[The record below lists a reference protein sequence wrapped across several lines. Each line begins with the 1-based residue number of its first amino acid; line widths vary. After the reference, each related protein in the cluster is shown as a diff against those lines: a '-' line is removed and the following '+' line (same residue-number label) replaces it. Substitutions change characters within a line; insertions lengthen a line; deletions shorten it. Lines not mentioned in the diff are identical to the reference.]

1 MDYIK
6 QYKLLYKIKKNYGKT
21 SIKLYDMLEKIINDL
36 NISSILDYGCGKSK
50 LLDLIK
56 KNKKIKV
63 YKYDPAIKKYSKLTK
78 NKVNL
83 VICTDVLQHVPLYDL
98 DRVLKEIKSKGVYV
112 LFYIKCTNHKTKLP
126 NKTYANCTVYDKK
139 WWLEKLSNYYDDIK
153 EIKIKDLTSV
163 CFIMKGEN
171 TMNYDVNIR
180 EETFGGTLM
189 DVKTGKR
196 VYITKKELKNI
207 LNNNI
212 FPKDLEYLSK
222 DNLNIKF
229 TKLTKKV
236 ENMFSFFDIVYLELT
251 RACNLKCI
259 HCLNNSGIKQKDE
272 LTKEDLL
279 NLIKKFSSLGVQ
291 EIRFT
296 GGEPL
301 LFNGIYDL
309 IKFATEEGICTSLGT
324 NGTLITK
331 DVAKKLKESGL
342 KKVVVSI
349 DGNKKTHDKIRG
361 KKNYQKAMNG
371 LKYLQKNGIN
381 VRVNSVIMKSNM
393 EDVIKLAKKMSRKK
407 ITIFI
412 RRFISSGRGKEL
424 ENNMLNKNDYDHVRN
439 KLQKELTKKTYV
451 NGHYLRNDEGVNSR
465 IKLPFVIKGCKAGQR
480 AITVLPNGDVNL
492 CGFLA
497 AQDFPKVGNI
507 KEIDDFLNFWIT
519 INKNDCLLNLRNNL
533 DKYNKLLNVQET
545 YCLAYIANYLKDNKL

>member
-6 QYKLLYKIKKNYGKT
+6 QYELLYKIKKNYGKT

-36 NISSILDYGCGKSK
+36 NILSVLDYGCGKSK

-56 KNKKIKV
+56 KNKKIKI
-63 YKYDPAIKKYSKLTK
+63 YRYDPAIKKYSKLTK
-78 NKVNL
+78 NKTDL

-98 DRVLKEIKSKGVYV
+98 DRVLKEIKSKGIYI

-153 EIKIKDLTSV
+153 EIKISDLTSV

-171 TMNYDVNIR
+171 IMNYDINIR
-180 EETFGGTLM
+180 EEVFGGTLM

-212 FPKDLEYLSK
+212 FPKDLEYLKK

-229 TKLTKKV
+229 TRLTKKV

-279 NLIKKFSSLGVQ
+279 KLIKNFSSHGVQ

-309 IKFATEEGICTSLGT
+309 IRFATEEGICTSLGT
-324 NGTLITK
+324 NGTLVTK
-331 DVAKKLKESGL
+331 EVAKKLKESGL

-361 KKNYQKAMNG
+361 RKNYQKAMHG

-393 EDVIKLAKKMSRKK
+393 DDVIKLAKKMSRKK

-424 ENNMLNKNDYDHVRN
+424 ENNMLNKKDYDYVRN

-465 IKLPFVIKGCKAGQR
+465 IKLPFEIRGCKAGQR
-480 AITVLPNGDVNL
+480 AITILPNGDINL

-519 INKNDCLLNLRNNL
+519 INKKDYLLNLRNNL

>member
-6 QYKLLYKIKKNYGKT
+6 QYKLLYKRKKNYGKT
-21 SIKLYDMLEKIINDL
+21 SIKLYDMLKKIINDL
-36 NISSILDYGCGKSK
+36 NISSVLDYGCGKSK

-56 KNKKIKV
+56 KNSEIKIF
-63 YKYDPAIKKYSKLTK
+63 KYDPAIKKYSKLTK
-78 NKVNL
+78 NKTDL

-98 DRVLKEIKSKGVYV
+98 DRVLKEIKSKGIYI

-126 NKTYANCTVYDKK
+126 NGTYANCTVYDKK

-153 EIKIKDLTSV
+153 EIKISDLTSV

-171 TMNYDVNIR
+171 IMNYDINIR
-180 EETFGGTLM
+180 EEVFGGTLM

-207 LNNNI
+207 LNKNI
-212 FPKDLEYLSK
+212 FPKDLEYLKK

-229 TKLTKKV
+229 TRLTKKIG
-236 ENMFSFFDIVYLELT
+236 NMFSFFDIVYLELT

-279 NLIKKFSSLGVQ
+279 KLIKNFSSHGVQ

-309 IKFATEEGICTSLGT
+309 IRFATEEGICTSLGT
-324 NGTLITK
+324 NGTLVTK
-331 DVAKKLKESGL
+331 EVAKKLKESGL

-371 LKYLQKNGIN
+371 LKYLKQNDIN

-393 EDVIKLAKKMSRKK
+393 DDVIKLAKKMSRKK

-424 ENNMLNKNDYDHVRN
+424 ENNMLNKKDYDYVRN

-465 IKLPFVIKGCKAGQR
+465 IKLPFEIRGCKAGQR
-480 AITVLPNGDVNL
+480 AITILPNGDVNL

-519 INKNDCLLNLRNNL
+519 INKNDYLLNLRNNL

>member
-6 QYKLLYKIKKNYGKT
+6 QYELLYKIKKNYGKT

-36 NISSILDYGCGKSK
+36 NILSVLDYGCGKSK

-56 KNKKIKV
+56 KNKKIKI
-63 YKYDPAIKKYSKLTK
+63 YRYDPAIKKYSKLTK
-78 NKVNL
+78 NKTDL

-98 DRVLKEIKSKGVYV
+98 DRVLKEIKSKGIYI

-153 EIKIKDLTSV
+153 EIKISDLTSV

-171 TMNYDVNIR
+171 IMNYDINIR
-180 EETFGGTLM
+180 EEVFGGTLM

-207 LNNNI
+207 LNKNI
-212 FPKDLEYLSK
+212 FPKDLEYLKK

-229 TKLTKKV
+229 TRLTKKV

-279 NLIKKFSSLGVQ
+279 KLIKKLSSLGVQ

-301 LFNGIYDL
+301 LFNEIYDL
-309 IKFATEEGICTSLGT
+309 IRFATEEGICTSLGT
-324 NGTLITK
+324 NGTLVTK
-331 DVAKKLKESGL
+331 EVAKKLKESGL

-361 KKNYQKAMNG
+361 RKNYQKAMHG

-424 ENNMLNKNDYDHVRN
+424 ENNMLNKKDYDYVRN

-465 IKLPFVIKGCKAGQR
+465 IKLPFEIRGCKAGQR
-480 AITVLPNGDVNL
+480 AITILPNGDVNL

-507 KEIDDFLNFWIT
+507 KEIDDFLNFWIL
-519 INKNDCLLNLRNNL
+519 INKNDHLLNLRNNL

>member
-6 QYKLLYKIKKNYGKT
+6 QYELLYKIKKNYGKT

-36 NISSILDYGCGKSK
+36 NILSVLDYGCGKSK

-56 KNKKIKV
+56 KNKKIKI
-63 YKYDPAIKKYSKLTK
+63 YRYDPAIKKYSKLTK
-78 NKVNL
+78 NKTDL

-98 DRVLKEIKSKGVYV
+98 DRVLKEIKSKGIYI

-153 EIKIKDLTSV
+153 EIKISDLTSV

-171 TMNYDVNIR
+171 IMNYDINIR
-180 EETFGGTLM
+180 EEVFGGTLM

-212 FPKDLEYLSK
+212 FPKDLEYLKK

-229 TKLTKKV
+229 TRLTKKIG
-236 ENMFSFFDIVYLELT
+236 NMFSFFDIVYLELT

-279 NLIKKFSSLGVQ
+279 KLIKNFSSHGVQ

-309 IKFATEEGICTSLGT
+309 IRFATEEGICTSLGT

-331 DVAKKLKESGL
+331 EVAKKLKESGL

-361 KKNYQKAMNG
+361 RKNYQKAMNG

-393 EDVIKLAKKMSRKK
+393 DDVIKLAKKMSRKK

-424 ENNMLNKNDYDHVRN
+424 ENNMLNKKDYDYVRN

-465 IKLPFVIKGCKAGQR
+465 IKLPFVIRGCKAGQR
-480 AITVLPNGDVNL
+480 AITILPNGDINL

-507 KEIDDFLNFWIT
+507 KELDDFLDFWIL
-519 INKNDCLLNLRNNL
+519 INKNDHLLNLRNNL

-545 YCLAYIANYLKDNKL
+545 YCLAYISNYLKDNKL

>member
-6 QYKLLYKIKKNYGKT
+6 QYELLYKIKKNYGKT

-36 NISSILDYGCGKSK
+36 NILSVLDYGCGKSK

-56 KNKKIKV
+56 KNKKIKI
-63 YKYDPAIKKYSKLTK
+63 YRYDPAIKKYSKLTK
-78 NKVNL
+78 NKTDL

-98 DRVLKEIKSKGVYV
+98 DRVLKEIKSKGIYI

-139 WWLEKLSNYYDDIK
+139 WWLEKLGNYYDDIK
-153 EIKIKDLTSV
+153 EIKISDLTSV

-171 TMNYDVNIR
+171 IMNYDINIR
-180 EETFGGTLM
+180 EEVFGGTLM

-212 FPKDLEYLSK
+212 FPKDLQYLNK

-229 TKLTKKV
+229 TKLTKKIG
-236 ENMFSFFDIVYLELT
+236 NMFSFFDIVYLELT

-279 NLIKKFSSLGVQ
+279 KLIKNFSSHGVQ

-309 IKFATEEGICTSLGT
+309 IRFATEEGICTSLGT
-324 NGTLITK
+324 NGTLVTK
-331 DVAKKLKESGL
+331 EVAKKLKESGL

-361 KKNYQKAMNG
+361 RKNYQKAMHG

-412 RRFISSGRGKEL
+412 RRFISSGRGKHL
-424 ENNMLNKNDYDHVRN
+424 ENNMLNKKDYDYVRN
-439 KLQKELTKKTYV
+439 KLQKELAKKTYV
-451 NGHYLRNDEGVNSR
+451 NGHYLRNDEGVNPR
-465 IKLPFVIKGCKAGQR
+465 IKLPFVIRGCKAGQR
-480 AITVLPNGDVNL
+480 AITILPNGDINL

-507 KEIDDFLNFWIT
+507 KELDDFLDFWIL
-519 INKNDCLLNLRNNL
+519 INKNDHLLNLRNNL

>member
-6 QYKLLYKIKKNYGKT
+6 QYKLLYKRKKNYGKT
-21 SIKLYDMLEKIINDL
+21 SIKLYDMLKKIINDL
-36 NISSILDYGCGKSK
+36 NISSVLDYGCGKSK

-56 KNKKIKV
+56 KNSKIKIF
-63 YKYDPAIKKYSKLTK
+63 KYDPAIKKYSKLTK
-78 NKVNL
+78 NKTDL

-98 DRVLKEIKSKGVYV
+98 DRVLKEIKSKGIYI

-153 EIKIKDLTSV
+153 EIKISDLTSV

-171 TMNYDVNIR
+171 IMNYDINIR
-180 EETFGGTLM
+180 EEVFGGTLM

-212 FPKDLEYLSK
+212 FPKDLQYLNK

-279 NLIKKFSSLGVQ
+279 KLIKNFSSHGVQ

-324 NGTLITK
+324 NGTLVTK
-331 DVAKKLKESGL
+331 EVAKKLKESGL

-349 DGNKKTHDKIRG
+349 DGNKKIHDKIRG
-361 KKNYQKAMNG
+361 RKNYQKAMHG

-424 ENNMLNKNDYDHVRN
+424 ENNMLNKKDYDYVRN

-465 IKLPFVIKGCKAGQR
+465 IKLPFEIRGCKAGQR
-480 AITVLPNGDVNL
+480 AITILPNGDVNL

-497 AQDFPKVGNI
+497 TQDFPKVGNI

-519 INKNDCLLNLRNNL
+519 INKNDYLLNLRNNL

>member
-6 QYKLLYKIKKNYGKT
+6 QYELLYKIKKNYGKT
-21 SIKLYDMLEKIINDL
+21 SIKLYDMLKKIINDL
-36 NISSILDYGCGKSK
+36 NISSVLDYGCGKSK

-56 KNKKIKV
+56 KNSKIKIF
-63 YKYDPAIKKYSKLTK
+63 KYDPAIKKYSTLTK
-78 NKVNL
+78 NKTDL

-98 DRVLKEIKSKGVYV
+98 DRVLKEIKSKGIYI

-126 NKTYANCTVYDKK
+126 NGTYANCTVYDKK
-139 WWLEKLSNYYDDIK
+139 WWLEKLSTYFYNIK
-153 EIKIKDLTSV
+153 EIKISDLTSV

-171 TMNYDVNIR
+171 IMNYDVNIR
-180 EETFGGTLM
+180 EEVFGGTLM
-189 DVKTGKR
+189 DVKTGER

-207 LNNNI
+207 LNKNI
-212 FPKDLEYLSK
+212 FPKDLQYLKK

-229 TKLTKKV
+229 TRLTKKV

-272 LTKEDLL
+272 LTKDELL
-279 NLIKKFSSLGVQ
+279 KLIKKLSSLGVQ

-331 DVAKKLKESGL
+331 EVAKKLKESGL

-361 KKNYQKAMNG
+361 KKNYQKAMHG

-393 EDVIKLAKKMSRKK
+393 DDVIKLAKKMSRKK

-424 ENNMLNKNDYDHVRN
+424 ENNMLNKKDYNYVRN

-465 IKLPFVIKGCKAGQR
+465 IKLPFEIRGCKAGQR
-480 AITVLPNGDVNL
+480 AITILPNGDINL

-507 KEIDDFLNFWIT
+507 KELDDFLDFWIL
-519 INKNDCLLNLRNNL
+519 INKNDHLLNLRNNL

>member
-6 QYKLLYKIKKNYGKT
+6 QYELLYKIKKNYGKT

-36 NISSILDYGCGKSK
+36 NILSVLDYGCGKSK

-56 KNKKIKV
+56 KNKKIKI
-63 YKYDPAIKKYSKLTK
+63 YRYDPAIKKYSTLTK
-78 NKVNL
+78 NKTDL

-98 DRVLKEIKSKGVYV
+98 DRVLKEIKSKGIYI

-153 EIKIKDLTSV
+153 EIKISDLTSV

-171 TMNYDVNIR
+171 IMNYDINIR
-180 EETFGGTLM
+180 EEVFGGTLM

-212 FPKDLEYLSK
+212 FPKDLQYLNK

-229 TKLTKKV
+229 TKLTKKIG
-236 ENMFSFFDIVYLELT
+236 NMFSFFDIVYLELT

-279 NLIKKFSSLGVQ
+279 KLIKNFSSHGVQ

-309 IKFATEEGICTSLGT
+309 IRFATEEGICTSLGT
-324 NGTLITK
+324 NGTLVTK
-331 DVAKKLKESGL
+331 EVAKKLKESGL

-349 DGNKKTHDKIRG
+349 DGNKKIHDKIRG
-361 KKNYQKAMNG
+361 RKNYQKAMHG

-412 RRFISSGRGKEL
+412 RRFISSGRGKHL
-424 ENNMLNKNDYDHVRN
+424 ENNMLNKKDYDYVRN

-465 IKLPFVIKGCKAGQR
+465 IKLPFEIRGCKAGQR
-480 AITVLPNGDVNL
+480 AITILPNGDINL

-507 KEIDDFLNFWIT
+507 KEIDDFLNFWIL
-519 INKNDCLLNLRNNL
+519 INKNDHLLNLRNNL

>member
-6 QYKLLYKIKKNYGKT
+6 QYELLYKIKKNYGKT

-36 NISSILDYGCGKSK
+36 NILSVLDYGCGKSK

-56 KNKKIKV
+56 KNKKIKI
-63 YKYDPAIKKYSKLTK
+63 YRYDPAIKKYSKLTK
-78 NKVNL
+78 NKTDL

-98 DRVLKEIKSKGVYV
+98 DRVLKEIKSKGIYI

-153 EIKIKDLTSV
+153 EIKISDLTSV

-171 TMNYDVNIR
+171 IMNYDINIR
-180 EETFGGTLM
+180 EEVFGGTLM

-212 FPKDLEYLSK
+212 FPKDLQYLNK

-229 TKLTKKV
+229 TKLTKKIG
-236 ENMFSFFDIVYLELT
+236 NMFSFFDVVYLELT

-279 NLIKKFSSLGVQ
+279 KLIKNFSSLGVQ

-309 IKFATEEGICTSLGT
+309 IRFATEEGICTSLGT
-324 NGTLITK
+324 NGTLVTK
-331 DVAKKLKESGL
+331 EVAKKLKESGL

-361 KKNYQKAMNG
+361 KKNYQKAMKG

-424 ENNMLNKNDYDHVRN
+424 EDNMLNKNDYDYVRN

-465 IKLPFVIKGCKAGQR
+465 IKLPFEIRGCKAGQR
-480 AITVLPNGDVNL
+480 AITILPNGDINL

-497 AQDFPKVGNI
+497 AQNFPKVGNI
-507 KEIDDFLNFWIT
+507 KEIDDFLNFWIL
-519 INKNDCLLNLRNNL
+519 INKNDHLLNLRNNL

>member
-6 QYKLLYKIKKNYGKT
+6 QYELLYKIKKNYGKT
-21 SIKLYDMLEKIINDL
+21 SIKLYDMLKKIINDL
-36 NISSILDYGCGKSK
+36 NISSVLDYGCGKSK

-56 KNKKIKV
+56 KNSKIKIF
-63 YKYDPAIKKYSKLTK
+63 KYDPAIKKYSTLTK
-78 NKVNL
+78 NKTDL

-98 DRVLKEIKSKGVYV
+98 DRVLKEIKSKGIYI

-126 NKTYANCTVYDKK
+126 NGTYANCTVYDKK
-139 WWLEKLSNYYDDIK
+139 WWLEKLSTYFYNIK
-153 EIKIKDLTSV
+153 EIKISDLTSV

-171 TMNYDVNIR
+171 IMNYDVNIR
-180 EETFGGTLM
+180 EEVFGGTLM

-207 LNNNI
+207 LNKNI
-212 FPKDLEYLSK
+212 FPKDLQYLKK

-229 TKLTKKV
+229 TRLTKKV

-272 LTKEDLL
+272 LTKDELL
-279 NLIKKFSSLGVQ
+279 KLIKKLSSLGVQ

-331 DVAKKLKESGL
+331 EVAKKLKESGL

-361 KKNYQKAMNG
+361 KKNYQKAMHG

-393 EDVIKLAKKMSRKK
+393 DDVIKLAKKMSRKK

-424 ENNMLNKNDYDHVRN
+424 ENNMLNKKDYDYVRN

-465 IKLPFVIKGCKAGQR
+465 IKLPFEIRGCKAGQR
-480 AITVLPNGDVNL
+480 AITILLNGDINL

-507 KEIDDFLNFWIT
+507 KELDDFLDFWIL
-519 INKNDCLLNLRNNL
+519 INKNDHLLNLRNNL

>member
-6 QYKLLYKIKKNYGKT
+6 QYELLYKIKKNYGKT

-36 NISSILDYGCGKSK
+36 NILSVLDYGCGKSK

-56 KNKKIKV
+56 KNKKIKI
-63 YKYDPAIKKYSKLTK
+63 YRYDPAIKKYSTLTK
-78 NKVNL
+78 NKTDL

-98 DRVLKEIKSKGVYV
+98 DRVLKEIKSKGIYI

-153 EIKIKDLTSV
+153 EIKISDLTSV

-171 TMNYDVNIR
+171 IMNYDINIR
-180 EETFGGTLM
+180 EEVFGGTLM

-212 FPKDLEYLSK
+212 FPKDLEYLKK

-229 TKLTKKV
+229 TRLTKKV

-279 NLIKKFSSLGVQ
+279 KLIKNFSSHGVQ

-309 IKFATEEGICTSLGT
+309 IRFATEEGICTSLGT
-324 NGTLITK
+324 NGTLVTK
-331 DVAKKLKESGL
+331 EVAKKLKESGL

-361 KKNYQKAMNG
+361 RKNYQKAMKG

-424 ENNMLNKNDYDHVRN
+424 EDNMLNKNDYDYVRN

-465 IKLPFVIKGCKAGQR
+465 IKLPFEIRGCKAGQR
-480 AITVLPNGDVNL
+480 AITILPNGDVNL

-497 AQDFPKVGNI
+497 TQDFPKVGNI

-519 INKNDCLLNLRNNL
+519 INKNDYLLNLRNNL

>member
-6 QYKLLYKIKKNYGKT
+6 QYELLYKIKKNYGKT
-21 SIKLYDMLEKIINDL
+21 SIKLYDMLKKIINDL
-36 NISSILDYGCGKSK
+36 NISSVLDYGCGKSK

-56 KNKKIKV
+56 KNSKIKIF
-63 YKYDPAIKKYSKLTK
+63 KYDPAIKKYSTLTK
-78 NKVNL
+78 NKTDL

-98 DRVLKEIKSKGVYV
+98 DRVLKEIKSKGIYI

-126 NKTYANCTVYDKK
+126 NGTYANCTVYDKK
-139 WWLEKLSNYYDDIK
+139 WWLEKLSTYFYNIK
-153 EIKIKDLTSV
+153 EIKISDLTSV

-171 TMNYDVNIR
+171 IMNYDVNIR
-180 EETFGGTLM
+180 EEVFGGTLM

-196 VYITKKELKNI
+196 VYITKKEIKNI
-207 LNNNI
+207 LNKNI
-212 FPKDLEYLSK
+212 FPKDLQYLKK

-229 TKLTKKV
+229 TRLTKKV

-259 HCLNNSGIKQKDE
+259 HCLNNSGMKQKDE
-272 LTKEDLL
+272 LTKDELL
-279 NLIKKFSSLGVQ
+279 KLIKKLSSLGVQ

-331 DVAKKLKESGL
+331 EVAKKLKESGL

-361 KKNYQKAMNG
+361 KKNYQKAMHG

-393 EDVIKLAKKMSRKK
+393 DDVIKLAKKMSRKK

-424 ENNMLNKNDYDHVRN
+424 ENNMLNKKDYDYVRN

-465 IKLPFVIKGCKAGQR
+465 IKLPFEIRGCKAGQR
-480 AITVLPNGDVNL
+480 AITILPNGDINL

-507 KEIDDFLNFWIT
+507 KELDDFLDFWIL
-519 INKNDCLLNLRNNL
+519 INKNDHLLNLRNNL

>member
-6 QYKLLYKIKKNYGKT
+6 QYELLYKRKKNYGKT
-21 SIKLYDMLEKIINDL
+21 SIKLYDMLKKIINDL
-36 NISSILDYGCGKSK
+36 NISSVLDYGCGKSK

-56 KNKKIKV
+56 KNKKIKI
-63 YKYDPAIKKYSKLTK
+63 YRYDPAIKKYSKLTK
-78 NKVNL
+78 NKTDL

-98 DRVLKEIKSKGVYV
+98 DRVLKEIKSKGIYI

-126 NKTYANCTVYDKK
+126 NGTYANCTVYDKK
-139 WWLEKLSNYYDDIK
+139 WWLEKLSNYFYDIK
-153 EIKIKDLTSV
+153 EIKISDLTSV

-171 TMNYDVNIR
+171 IMNYDINIR

-207 LNNNI
+207 LNKNI
-212 FPKDLEYLSK
+212 FPKDLEYLKK

-229 TKLTKKV
+229 TKLTKKIG
-236 ENMFSFFDIVYLELT
+236 NMFSFFDIVYLELT

-272 LTKEDLL
+272 LTKDELL
-279 NLIKKFSSLGVQ
+279 KLIKKLSSLGVQ

-309 IKFATEEGICTSLGT
+309 IRFATEEGICTSLGT
-324 NGTLITK
+324 NGTLVTK
-331 DVAKKLKESGL
+331 EVAKKLKESGL

-371 LKYLQKNGIN
+371 LKYLKQNDIN
-381 VRVNSVIMKSNM
+381 VRVNSVIMESNM
-393 EDVIKLAKKMSRKK
+393 DDVIKLAKKMSRKK

-424 ENNMLNKNDYDHVRN
+424 ENNMLNKKDYDYVRN

-451 NGHYLRNDEGVNSR
+451 NGHYLRNDEGVNPR
-465 IKLPFVIKGCKAGQR
+465 IKLPFVIRGCKAGQR
-480 AITVLPNGDVNL
+480 AITILPNGDINL

-507 KEIDDFLNFWIT
+507 KEIDDFLNFWIL
-519 INKNDCLLNLRNNL
+519 INKNDHLLNLRNNL

>member
-6 QYKLLYKIKKNYGKT
+6 QYELLYKIKKNYGKT

-36 NISSILDYGCGKSK
+36 NILSVLDYGCGKSK

-56 KNKKIKV
+56 KNKKIKI
-63 YKYDPAIKKYSKLTK
+63 YRYDPAIKKYSKLTK
-78 NKVNL
+78 NKTDL

-98 DRVLKEIKSKGVYV
+98 DRVLKEIKSKGIYI

-153 EIKIKDLTSV
+153 EIKISDLTSV

-171 TMNYDVNIR
+171 IMNYDINIR
-180 EETFGGTLM
+180 EEVFGGTLM

-212 FPKDLEYLSK
+212 FPKDLEYLKK

-229 TKLTKKV
+229 TRLTKKV

-279 NLIKKFSSLGVQ
+279 KLIKNFSSHGVQ

-309 IKFATEEGICTSLGT
+309 IRFATEEGICTSLGT
-324 NGTLITK
+324 NGTLVTK
-331 DVAKKLKESGL
+331 EVAKKLKESGL

-361 KKNYQKAMNG
+361 KKNYQKAMKG

-424 ENNMLNKNDYDHVRN
+424 EDNMLNKNDYDYVRN

-465 IKLPFVIKGCKAGQR
+465 IKLPFEIRGCKAGQR
-480 AITVLPNGDVNL
+480 AITILPNGDVNL

-497 AQDFPKVGNI
+497 TQDFPKVGNI

-519 INKNDCLLNLRNNL
+519 INKNDYLLNLRNNL

>member
-6 QYKLLYKIKKNYGKT
+6 QYELLYKIKKNYGKT

-36 NISSILDYGCGKSK
+36 NILSVLDYGCGKSK

-56 KNKKIKV
+56 KNKKIKI
-63 YKYDPAIKKYSKLTK
+63 YRYDPAIKKYSKLTK
-78 NKVNL
+78 NKTDL

-98 DRVLKEIKSKGVYV
+98 DRVLKEIKSKGIYI

-153 EIKIKDLTSV
+153 EIKISDLTSV

-171 TMNYDVNIR
+171 IMNYDINIR
-180 EETFGGTLM
+180 EEVFGGTLM

-212 FPKDLEYLSK
+212 FPKDLEYLNK

-229 TKLTKKV
+229 TKLTKKIG
-236 ENMFSFFDIVYLELT
+236 NMFSFFDIVYLELT

-279 NLIKKFSSLGVQ
+279 KLIKNFSSHGVQ

-309 IKFATEEGICTSLGT
+309 IRFATEEGICTSLGT
-324 NGTLITK
+324 NGTLVTK
-331 DVAKKLKESGL
+331 EVAKKLKESGL

-361 KKNYQKAMNG
+361 RKNYQKAMHG

-381 VRVNSVIMKSNM
+381 VRINSVIMKSNM

-412 RRFISSGRGKEL
+412 RRFISSGRGKHL
-424 ENNMLNKNDYDHVRN
+424 ENNMLNKKDYDYVRN

-465 IKLPFVIKGCKAGQR
+465 IKLPFEIRGCKAGQR
-480 AITVLPNGDVNL
+480 AITILPNGDVNL

-497 AQDFPKVGNI
+497 AQDFPKMGNI

-519 INKNDCLLNLRNNL
+519 INKNDYLLNLRNNL

>member
-6 QYKLLYKIKKNYGKT
+6 QYELLYKRKKNYGKT
-21 SIKLYDMLEKIINDL
+21 SIKLYDMLKKIINDL
-36 NISSILDYGCGKSK
+36 NISSVLDYGCGKSK

-56 KNKKIKV
+56 KNSKIKIF
-63 YKYDPAIKKYSKLTK
+63 KYDPAIKKYSKLTK
-78 NKVNL
+78 NKTDL

-98 DRVLKEIKSKGVYV
+98 DRVLKEIKSKGIYI

-153 EIKIKDLTSV
+153 EIKISDLTSV

-171 TMNYDVNIR
+171 IMNYDINIR
-180 EETFGGTLM
+180 EEVFGGTLM

-212 FPKDLEYLSK
+212 FPKDLEYLKK

-229 TKLTKKV
+229 TRLTKKV

-279 NLIKKFSSLGVQ
+279 KLIKNFSSHGVQ

-309 IKFATEEGICTSLGT
+309 IRFATEEGICTSLGT
-324 NGTLITK
+324 NGTLVTK
-331 DVAKKLKESGL
+331 EVAKKLKESGL

-371 LKYLQKNGIN
+371 LKYLKQNDIN

-393 EDVIKLAKKMSRKK
+393 DDVIKLAKKMSRKK

-412 RRFISSGRGKEL
+412 RRFILSGRGKHL
-424 ENNMLNKNDYDHVRN
+424 ENNMLNKKDYDYVRN

-465 IKLPFVIKGCKAGQR
+465 IKLPFEIRGCKAGQR
-480 AITVLPNGDVNL
+480 AITILPNGDVNL

-497 AQDFPKVGNI
+497 TQDFPKVGNI

-519 INKNDCLLNLRNNL
+519 INKNDYLLNLRNNL

>member
-6 QYKLLYKIKKNYGKT
+6 QYELLYKIKKNYGKT
-21 SIKLYDMLEKIINDL
+21 SIKLYDMLKKIINDL
-36 NISSILDYGCGKSK
+36 NISSVLDYGCGKSK

-56 KNKKIKV
+56 KNSKIKIF
-63 YKYDPAIKKYSKLTK
+63 KYDPAIKKYSTLTK
-78 NKVNL
+78 NKTDL

-98 DRVLKEIKSKGVYV
+98 DRVLKEIKSKGIYI

-126 NKTYANCTVYDKK
+126 NGTYANCTVYDKK
-139 WWLEKLSNYYDDIK
+139 WWLEKLSTYFYNIK
-153 EIKIKDLTSV
+153 EIKISDLTSV

-171 TMNYDVNIR
+171 IMNYDVNIR
-180 EETFGGTLM
+180 EEVFGGTLM

-207 LNNNI
+207 LNKNI
-212 FPKDLEYLSK
+212 FPKDLQYLKK

-229 TKLTKKV
+229 TRLTKKV

-272 LTKEDLL
+272 LTKDELL
-279 NLIKKFSSLGVQ
+279 KLIKKLSSLGVQ

-331 DVAKKLKESGL
+331 EVAKKLKESGL

-361 KKNYQKAMNG
+361 KKNYQKAMHG

-393 EDVIKLAKKMSRKK
+393 DDVIKFAKKMSRKK

-424 ENNMLNKNDYDHVRN
+424 ENNMLNKKDYDYVRN

-465 IKLPFVIKGCKAGQR
+465 IKLPFEIRGCKAGQR
-480 AITVLPNGDVNL
+480 AITILPNGDINL

-507 KEIDDFLNFWIT
+507 KELDDFLDFWIL
-519 INKNDCLLNLRNNL
+519 INKNDHLLNLRNNL

>member
-6 QYKLLYKIKKNYGKT
+6 QYELLYKIKKNYGKT
-21 SIKLYDMLEKIINDL
+21 SIKLYDMLKKIINDL

-56 KNKKIKV
+56 KNSKIKIF
-63 YKYDPAIKKYSKLTK
+63 KYDPAIKKYSTLTK
-78 NKVNL
+78 NKTDL

-98 DRVLKEIKSKGVYV
+98 DRVLKEIKSKGIYI

-126 NKTYANCTVYDKK
+126 NGTYANCTVYDKK
-139 WWLEKLSNYYDDIK
+139 WWLEKLSTYFYNIK
-153 EIKIKDLTSV
+153 EIKISDLTSV

-171 TMNYDVNIR
+171 IMNYDVNIR
-180 EETFGGTLM
+180 EEVFGGTLM

-207 LNNNI
+207 LNKNI
-212 FPKDLEYLSK
+212 FPKDLQYLKK

-229 TKLTKKV
+229 TRLTKKV

-272 LTKEDLL
+272 LTKDELL
-279 NLIKKFSSLGVQ
+279 KLIKKLSSLGVQ

-331 DVAKKLKESGL
+331 EVAKKLKESGL

-361 KKNYQKAMNG
+361 KKNYQKAMHG

-393 EDVIKLAKKMSRKK
+393 DDVIKLAKKMSRKK

-424 ENNMLNKNDYDHVRN
+424 ENNMLNKKDYNYVRN

-465 IKLPFVIKGCKAGQR
+465 IKLPFEIRGCKAGQR
-480 AITVLPNGDVNL
+480 AITILPNGDINL

-507 KEIDDFLNFWIT
+507 KELDDFLDFWIL
-519 INKNDCLLNLRNNL
+519 INKNDHLLNLRNNL

>member
-6 QYKLLYKIKKNYGKT
+6 QYELLYKIKKNYGKT

-36 NISSILDYGCGKSK
+36 NILSVLDYGCGKSK

-56 KNKKIKV
+56 KNKKIKI
-63 YKYDPAIKKYSKLTK
+63 YRYDPAIKKYSKLTK
-78 NKVNL
+78 NKTDL

-98 DRVLKEIKSKGVYV
+98 DRVLKEIKSKGVYI

-153 EIKIKDLTSV
+153 EIKISDLTSV

-171 TMNYDVNIR
+171 IMNYDINIR
-180 EETFGGTLM
+180 EEVFGGTLM

-212 FPKDLEYLSK
+212 FPKDLQYLNK

-229 TKLTKKV
+229 TKLTKKIG
-236 ENMFSFFDIVYLELT
+236 NMFSFFDIVYLELT

-279 NLIKKFSSLGVQ
+279 KLIKNFSSHGVQ

-309 IKFATEEGICTSLGT
+309 IRFATEEGICTSLGT
-324 NGTLITK
+324 NGTLVTK
-331 DVAKKLKESGL
+331 EVAKKLKESGL

-412 RRFISSGRGKEL
+412 RRFISSGRGKHL
-424 ENNMLNKNDYDHVRN
+424 ENNMLNKKDYDYVRN

-465 IKLPFVIKGCKAGQR
+465 IKLPFEIRGCKAGQR
-480 AITVLPNGDVNL
+480 AITILPNGDVNL

-507 KEIDDFLNFWIT
+507 KEIDDFLNFWIL
-519 INKNDCLLNLRNNL
+519 INKNDYLLNLRNNL

>member
-6 QYKLLYKIKKNYGKT
+6 QYELLYKIKKNYGKT

-36 NISSILDYGCGKSK
+36 NILSVLDYGCGKSK

-56 KNKKIKV
+56 KNKKIKI
-63 YKYDPAIKKYSKLTK
+63 YRYDPAIKKYSKLTK
-78 NKVNL
+78 NKTDL

-98 DRVLKEIKSKGVYV
+98 DRVLKEIKSKGIYI

-153 EIKIKDLTSV
+153 EIKISDLTSV

-171 TMNYDVNIR
+171 IMNYDINIR
-180 EETFGGTLM
+180 EEVFGGTLM

-212 FPKDLEYLSK
+212 FPKDLQYLNK

-229 TKLTKKV
+229 TKLTKKIG
-236 ENMFSFFDIVYLELT
+236 NMFSFFDIVYLELT

-279 NLIKKFSSLGVQ
+279 KLIKNFSSHGVQ

-309 IKFATEEGICTSLGT
+309 IRFATEEGICTSLGT
-324 NGTLITK
+324 NGTLVTK
-331 DVAKKLKESGL
+331 EVAKKLKESGL

-361 KKNYQKAMNG
+361 RKNYQKAMHG

-393 EDVIKLAKKMSRKK
+393 DDVIKLAKKMSRKK

-424 ENNMLNKNDYDHVRN
+424 ENNMLNKKDYDYVRN

-465 IKLPFVIKGCKAGQR
+465 IKLPFVIRGCKAGQR
-480 AITVLPNGDVNL
+480 AITILPNGDVNL

-507 KEIDDFLNFWIT
+507 KEIDDFLNFWIL
-519 INKNDCLLNLRNNL
+519 INKNDHLLNLRNNL

>member
-6 QYKLLYKIKKNYGKT
+6 QYELLYKIKKNYGKT
-21 SIKLYDMLEKIINDL
+21 SIKLYDMLKKIINDL
-36 NISSILDYGCGKSK
+36 NILSVLDYGCGKSK

-56 KNKKIKV
+56 KDKKIKI
-63 YKYDPAIKKYSKLTK
+63 YRYDPAIKKYSKLTK
-78 NKVNL
+78 NKTDL

-98 DRVLKEIKSKGVYV
+98 DRVLKEIKSKGIYI

-126 NKTYANCTVYDKK
+126 NGTYANCTVCDKK
-139 WWLEKLSNYYDDIK
+139 WWLEKLSNYFYDIK
-153 EIKIKDLTSV
+153 EIKISDLTSV

-171 TMNYDVNIR
+171 IMNYDINIR
-180 EETFGGTLM
+180 EEVFGGTLM

-207 LNNNI
+207 LNKNI
-212 FPKDLEYLSK
+212 FPKDLQYLNK

-279 NLIKKFSSLGVQ
+279 KLIKNFSSHGVQ

-309 IKFATEEGICTSLGT
+309 IRFATEEGICTSLGT

-331 DVAKKLKESGL
+331 EVAKKLKESGL

-412 RRFISSGRGKEL
+412 RRFISSGRGKHL
-424 ENNMLNKNDYDHVRN
+424 ENNMLNKKDYDYVRN

-465 IKLPFVIKGCKAGQR
+465 IKLPFEIRGCKAGQR
-480 AITVLPNGDVNL
+480 AITILPNGDINL

-507 KEIDDFLNFWIT
+507 KELDDFLDFWIL
-519 INKNDCLLNLRNNL
+519 INKNDHLLNLRNNL

>member
-6 QYKLLYKIKKNYGKT
+6 QYELLYKIKKNYGKT

-36 NISSILDYGCGKSK
+36 NISSVLDYGCGKSK

-56 KNKKIKV
+56 KNKKIKI
-63 YKYDPAIKKYSKLTK
+63 YRYDPAIKKYSKLTK
-78 NKVNL
+78 NKTDL

-98 DRVLKEIKSKGVYV
+98 DRVLKEIKSKGIYI

-126 NKTYANCTVYDKK
+126 NGTYANCTVYDKK

-153 EIKIKDLTSV
+153 EIKISDLTSV

-171 TMNYDVNIR
+171 IMNYDVNIR
-180 EETFGGTLM
+180 EEVFGGTLM

-207 LNNNI
+207 LNKNI
-212 FPKDLEYLSK
+212 FPKDLEYLKK

-229 TKLTKKV
+229 TKLTKKIG
-236 ENMFSFFDIVYLELT
+236 NMFSFFDIVYLELT

-272 LTKEDLL
+272 LTKDELL
-279 NLIKKFSSLGVQ
+279 KLIKKLSSLGVQ

-309 IKFATEEGICTSLGT
+309 IRFATEEGICTSLGT

-331 DVAKKLKESGL
+331 EVAKKLKESGL

-371 LKYLQKNGIN
+371 LKYLKQNDIN

-393 EDVIKLAKKMSRKK
+393 DDVIKLAKKMSRKK

-424 ENNMLNKNDYDHVRN
+424 ENNMLNKKDYDYVRN

-451 NGHYLRNDEGVNSR
+451 NGHYLRNDEGVNPR
-465 IKLPFVIKGCKAGQR
+465 IKLPFVIRGCKAGQR
-480 AITVLPNGDVNL
+480 AITILPNGDINL

-507 KEIDDFLNFWIT
+507 KELDDFLDFWIL
-519 INKNDCLLNLRNNL
+519 INKNDHLLNLRNNL

>member
-6 QYKLLYKIKKNYGKT
+6 QYKLLYKRKKNYGKT
-21 SIKLYDMLEKIINDL
+21 SIKLYDMLKKIINDL
-36 NISSILDYGCGKSK
+36 NISSVLDYGCGKSK

-56 KNKKIKV
+56 KNSKIKIF
-63 YKYDPAIKKYSKLTK
+63 KYDPAIKKYSKLTK
-78 NKVNL
+78 NKTDL

-98 DRVLKEIKSKGVYV
+98 DRVLKEIKSKGIYI

-126 NKTYANCTVYDKK
+126 NGTYANCTVYDKK

-153 EIKIKDLTSV
+153 EIKISDLTSV

-171 TMNYDVNIR
+171 IMNYDINIR
-180 EETFGGTLM
+180 EEVFGGTLM

-207 LNNNI
+207 LNKNI
-212 FPKDLEYLSK
+212 FPKDLEYLKK

-229 TKLTKKV
+229 TRLTKKIG
-236 ENMFSFFDIVYLELT
+236 NMFSFFDIVYLELT

-279 NLIKKFSSLGVQ
+279 KLIKNFSSHGVQ

-309 IKFATEEGICTSLGT
+309 IRFATEEGICTSLGT
-324 NGTLITK
+324 NGTLVTK
-331 DVAKKLKESGL
+331 EVAKKLKESGL

-349 DGNKKTHDKIRG
+349 DGNKKIHDKIRG
-361 KKNYQKAMNG
+361 RKNYQKAMHG

-393 EDVIKLAKKMSRKK
+393 DDVIKLAKKMSRKK

-424 ENNMLNKNDYDHVRN
+424 EDNMLNKKDYDYVRN
-439 KLQKELTKKTYV
+439 KLQKELAKKTYV
-451 NGHYLRNDEGVNSR
+451 NGHYLRNDEGVNPR
-465 IKLPFVIKGCKAGQR
+465 IKLPFVIRGCKAGQR
-480 AITVLPNGDVNL
+480 AITILPNGDINL

-507 KEIDDFLNFWIT
+507 KELDDFLDFWIL
-519 INKNDCLLNLRNNL
+519 INKNDHLLNLRNNL

>member
-6 QYKLLYKIKKNYGKT
+6 QYKLLYKRKKNYGKT
-21 SIKLYDMLEKIINDL
+21 SIKLYDMLKKIINDL
-36 NISSILDYGCGKSK
+36 NISSVLDYGCGKSK

-56 KNKKIKV
+56 KNKKIKI
-63 YKYDPAIKKYSKLTK
+63 YRYDPAIKKYSKLTK
-78 NKVNL
+78 NKTDL

-98 DRVLKEIKSKGVYV
+98 DRVLKEIKSKGIYI

-153 EIKIKDLTSV
+153 EIKISDLTSV

-171 TMNYDVNIR
+171 IMNYDINIR
-180 EETFGGTLM
+180 EEVFGGTLM

-212 FPKDLEYLSK
+212 FPKDLQYLNK

-279 NLIKKFSSLGVQ
+279 KLIKNFSSHGVQ

-324 NGTLITK
+324 NGTLVTK
-331 DVAKKLKESGL
+331 EVAKKLKESGL

-361 KKNYQKAMNG
+361 KKNYQKAMKG

-412 RRFISSGRGKEL
+412 RRFISSGRGKHL
-424 ENNMLNKNDYDHVRN
+424 EDNMLNKNDYDYVRN

-465 IKLPFVIKGCKAGQR
+465 IKLPFEIRGCKAGQR
-480 AITVLPNGDVNL
+480 AITILPNGDINL

-519 INKNDCLLNLRNNL
+519 INKNDYLLNLRNNL

>member
-6 QYKLLYKIKKNYGKT
+6 QYELLYKIKKNYGKT
-21 SIKLYDMLEKIINDL
+21 SIKLYDMLKKIINDL
-36 NISSILDYGCGKSK
+36 NISSVLDYGCGKSK

-56 KNKKIKV
+56 KNSKIKIF
-63 YKYDPAIKKYSKLTK
+63 KYDPAIKKYSTLTK
-78 NKVNL
+78 NKTDL

-98 DRVLKEIKSKGVYV
+98 DRVLKEIKSKGIYI

-126 NKTYANCTVYDKK
+126 NGTYANCTVYDKK
-139 WWLEKLSNYYDDIK
+139 WWLEKLSTYFYNIK
-153 EIKIKDLTSV
+153 EIKISDLTSV

-171 TMNYDVNIR
+171 IMNYDVNIR
-180 EETFGGTLM
+180 EEVFGGTLM

-207 LNNNI
+207 LNKNI
-212 FPKDLEYLSK
+212 FPKDLQYLKK

-229 TKLTKKV
+229 TRLTKKV

-272 LTKEDLL
+272 LTKDELL
-279 NLIKKFSSLGVQ
+279 KLIKKLSSLGVQ

-331 DVAKKLKESGL
+331 EVAKKLKESGL

-361 KKNYQKAMNG
+361 KKNYQKAMHG

-393 EDVIKLAKKMSRKK
+393 DDVIKLAKKMSRKK

-424 ENNMLNKNDYDHVRN
+424 ENNMLNKKDYDYVRN

-465 IKLPFVIKGCKAGQR
+465 IKLPFEIRGCKAGQR
-480 AITVLPNGDVNL
+480 AITILPNGDINL

-507 KEIDDFLNFWIT
+507 KELDDFLDFWIL
-519 INKNDCLLNLRNNL
+519 INKNDHLLNLRNNL

>member
-6 QYKLLYKIKKNYGKT
+6 QYELLYKIKKNYGKT

-36 NISSILDYGCGKSK
+36 NILSVLDYGCGKSK

-56 KNKKIKV
+56 KNKKIKI
-63 YKYDPAIKKYSKLTK
+63 YRYDPAIKKYSKLTK
-78 NKVNL
+78 NKTDL

-98 DRVLKEIKSKGVYV
+98 DRVLKEIKSKGIYI

-153 EIKIKDLTSV
+153 EIKISDLTSV

-171 TMNYDVNIR
+171 IMNYDINIR
-180 EETFGGTLM
+180 EEVFGGTLM

-212 FPKDLEYLSK
+212 FPKDLQYLNK

-309 IKFATEEGICTSLGT
+309 IRFATEEGICTSLGT
-324 NGTLITK
+324 NGTLVTK
-331 DVAKKLKESGL
+331 EVAKKLKESGL

-361 KKNYQKAMNG
+361 RKNYQKAMHG
-371 LKYLQKNGIN
+371 LKYLQKNDIN

-424 ENNMLNKNDYDHVRN
+424 EDNMLNKNDYDYVRN
-439 KLQKELTKKTYV
+439 KLQKELAKKTYV
-451 NGHYLRNDEGVNSR
+451 NGHYLRNDEGVNPR
-465 IKLPFVIKGCKAGQR
+465 IKLPFVIRGCKAGQR
-480 AITVLPNGDVNL
+480 AITILPNGDINL

-507 KEIDDFLNFWIT
+507 KEIDDFLDFWIL
-519 INKNDCLLNLRNNL
+519 INKNDHLLNLRNNL

>member
-6 QYKLLYKIKKNYGKT
+6 QYELLYKIKKNYGKT

-36 NISSILDYGCGKSK
+36 NILSVLDYGCGKSK

-56 KNKKIKV
+56 KNKKIKI
-63 YKYDPAIKKYSKLTK
+63 YRYDPAIKKYSKLTK
-78 NKVNL
+78 NKTDL

-98 DRVLKEIKSKGVYV
+98 DRVLKEIKSKGIYI

-153 EIKIKDLTSV
+153 EIKISDLTSV

-171 TMNYDVNIR
+171 IMNYDINIR
-180 EETFGGTLM
+180 EEVFGGTLM

-212 FPKDLEYLSK
+212 FPKDLQYLNK

-229 TKLTKKV
+229 TKLTKKIG
-236 ENMFSFFDIVYLELT
+236 NMFSFFDIVYLELT

-279 NLIKKFSSLGVQ
+279 KLIKNFSSHGVQ

-309 IKFATEEGICTSLGT
+309 IRFATEEGICTSLGT
-324 NGTLITK
+324 NGTLVTK
-331 DVAKKLKESGL
+331 EVAKKLKESGL

-371 LKYLQKNGIN
+371 LKYLKQNDIN

-393 EDVIKLAKKMSRKK
+393 DDVIKLAKKMSRKK

-424 ENNMLNKNDYDHVRN
+424 ENNMLNKKDYDYVRN

-465 IKLPFVIKGCKAGQR
+465 IKLPFEIRGCKAGQR
-480 AITVLPNGDVNL
+480 AITILPNGDINL

-507 KEIDDFLNFWIT
+507 KEIDDFLNFWIL
-519 INKNDCLLNLRNNL
+519 INKNDHLLNLRNNL

>member
-6 QYKLLYKIKKNYGKT
+6 QYELLYKIKKNYGKT

-36 NISSILDYGCGKSK
+36 NILSVLDYGCGKSK

-56 KNKKIKV
+56 KNKKIKI
-63 YKYDPAIKKYSKLTK
+63 YRYDPAIKKYSKLTK
-78 NKVNL
+78 NKTDL

-98 DRVLKEIKSKGVYV
+98 DRVLKEIKSKGIYI

-153 EIKIKDLTSV
+153 EIKISDLTSV

-171 TMNYDVNIR
+171 IMNYDINIR
-180 EETFGGTLM
+180 EEVFGGTLM

-212 FPKDLEYLSK
+212 FPKDLQYLNK

-229 TKLTKKV
+229 TKLTKKIG
-236 ENMFSFFDIVYLELT
+236 NMFSFFDVVYLELT

-279 NLIKKFSSLGVQ
+279 KLIKNFSSHGVQ

-309 IKFATEEGICTSLGT
+309 IRFATEEGICTSLGT
-324 NGTLITK
+324 NGTLVTK
-331 DVAKKLKESGL
+331 EVAKKLKESGL

-361 KKNYQKAMNG
+361 RKNYQKAMHG

-412 RRFISSGRGKEL
+412 RRFISSGRGKHL
-424 ENNMLNKNDYDHVRN
+424 EDNMLNKKDYDYVRN

-465 IKLPFVIKGCKAGQR
+465 IKLPFEIRGCKAGQR
-480 AITVLPNGDVNL
+480 AITILPNGDINL

-507 KEIDDFLNFWIT
+507 KELDDFLDFWIL
-519 INKNDCLLNLRNNL
+519 INKNDHLLNLRNNL

>member
-6 QYKLLYKIKKNYGKT
+6 QYELLYKRKKNYGKT
-21 SIKLYDMLEKIINDL
+21 SIKLYDMLKKIINDL
-36 NISSILDYGCGKSK
+36 NISSVLDYGCGKSK

-56 KNKKIKV
+56 KNKKIKI
-63 YKYDPAIKKYSKLTK
+63 YRYDPAIKKYSKLTK
-78 NKVNL
+78 NKTDL

-98 DRVLKEIKSKGVYV
+98 DRVLKEIKSKGIYI

-153 EIKIKDLTSV
+153 EIKISDLTSV

-171 TMNYDVNIR
+171 IMNYDVNIR

-207 LNNNI
+207 LNKNI
-212 FPKDLEYLSK
+212 FPKDLEYLKK

-229 TKLTKKV
+229 TRLTKKV

-272 LTKEDLL
+272 LTKDELL
-279 NLIKKFSSLGVQ
+279 KLIKKLSSLGVQ

-331 DVAKKLKESGL
+331 EVAKKLKESGL

-361 KKNYQKAMNG
+361 RKNYQKAMHG

-393 EDVIKLAKKMSRKK
+393 DDVIKLAKKMSRKK

-424 ENNMLNKNDYDHVRN
+424 ENNMLNKKDYDYVRN
-439 KLQKELTKKTYV
+439 KLQKELAKKTYV
-451 NGHYLRNDEGVNSR
+451 NGHYLRNDEGVNPR
-465 IKLPFVIKGCKAGQR
+465 IKLPFVIRGCKAGQR
-480 AITVLPNGDVNL
+480 AITILPNGDINL

-519 INKNDCLLNLRNNL
+519 INKNDYLLNLRNNL

>member
-6 QYKLLYKIKKNYGKT
+6 QYELLYKIKKNYGKT

-36 NISSILDYGCGKSK
+36 NILSVLDYGCGKSK

-56 KNKKIKV
+56 KNKKIKI
-63 YKYDPAIKKYSKLTK
+63 YRYDPAIKKYSKLTK
-78 NKVNL
+78 NKTDL

-98 DRVLKEIKSKGVYV
+98 DRVLKEIKSKGIYI

-153 EIKIKDLTSV
+153 EIKISDLTSV

-171 TMNYDVNIR
+171 IMNYDINIR
-180 EETFGGTLM
+180 EEVFGGTLM

-212 FPKDLEYLSK
+212 FPKDLQYLNK

-229 TKLTKKV
+229 TKLTKKIG
-236 ENMFSFFDIVYLELT
+236 NMFSFFDIVYFELT

-279 NLIKKFSSLGVQ
+279 KLIKKLSSLGVQ

-331 DVAKKLKESGL
+331 EVAKKLKESGL

-371 LKYLQKNGIN
+371 LKYLKQNDIN

-393 EDVIKLAKKMSRKK
+393 DDVIKLAKKMSRKK

-424 ENNMLNKNDYDHVRN
+424 ENNMLNKKDYDYVRN
-439 KLQKELTKKTYV
+439 KLQKELAKKTYV
-451 NGHYLRNDEGVNSR
+451 NGHYLRNDEGVNPR
-465 IKLPFVIKGCKAGQR
+465 IKLPFVIRGCKAGQR
-480 AITVLPNGDVNL
+480 AITILPNGDINL

-507 KEIDDFLNFWIT
+507 KEIDDFLNFWIL
-519 INKNDCLLNLRNNL
+519 INKNDHLLNLRNNL

>member
-6 QYKLLYKIKKNYGKT
+6 QYELLYKIKKNYGKT

-36 NISSILDYGCGKSK
+36 NILSVLYYGCGKSK

-56 KNKKIKV
+56 KNKKIKI
-63 YKYDPAIKKYSKLTK
+63 YRYDPAIKKYSKLTK
-78 NKVNL
+78 NKTDL

-98 DRVLKEIKSKGVYV
+98 DRVLKEIKSKGIYI

-153 EIKIKDLTSV
+153 EIKISDLTSV

-171 TMNYDVNIR
+171 IMNYDINIR
-180 EETFGGTLM
+180 EEVFGGTLM

-212 FPKDLEYLSK
+212 FPKDLQYLNK

-229 TKLTKKV
+229 TKLTKKIG
-236 ENMFSFFDIVYLELT
+236 NMFSFFDIIYLELT

-279 NLIKKFSSLGVQ
+279 KLIKNFSSHGVQ

-309 IKFATEEGICTSLGT
+309 IRFATEEGICTSLGT
-324 NGTLITK
+324 NGTLVTK
-331 DVAKKLKESGL
+331 EVAKKLKESGL

-349 DGNKKTHDKIRG
+349 DGNKKIHDKIRG

-412 RRFISSGRGKEL
+412 RRFISSGRGKHL
-424 ENNMLNKNDYDHVRN
+424 ENNMLNKKDYDYVRN

-465 IKLPFVIKGCKAGQR
+465 IKLPFEIRGCKAGQR
-480 AITVLPNGDVNL
+480 AITILPNGDVNL

-519 INKNDCLLNLRNNL
+519 INKNNYLLNLRNNL

>member
-6 QYKLLYKIKKNYGKT
+6 QYELLYKIKKNYGKT

-36 NISSILDYGCGKSK
+36 NILSVLDYGCGKSK

-56 KNKKIKV
+56 KNKKIKI
-63 YKYDPAIKKYSKLTK
+63 YRYDPAIKKYSKLTK
-78 NKVNL
+78 NKTDL

-98 DRVLKEIKSKGVYV
+98 DRVLKEIKSKGIYI

-153 EIKIKDLTSV
+153 EIKISDLTSV

-171 TMNYDVNIR
+171 IMNYDINIR
-180 EETFGGTLM
+180 EEVFGGTLM

-207 LNNNI
+207 LNKNI
-212 FPKDLEYLSK
+212 FPKDLEYLKK

-229 TKLTKKV
+229 TRLTKKV

-279 NLIKKFSSLGVQ
+279 KLIKNFSSHGVQ

-309 IKFATEEGICTSLGT
+309 IRFATEEGICTSLGT
-324 NGTLITK
+324 NGTLVTK
-331 DVAKKLKESGL
+331 EVAKKLKESGL

-361 KKNYQKAMNG
+361 RKNYQKAMHG

-424 ENNMLNKNDYDHVRN
+424 ENNMLNKKDYDYVRN

-465 IKLPFVIKGCKAGQR
+465 IKLPFEIRGCKAGQR
-480 AITVLPNGDVNL
+480 AITILPNGDVNL

-497 AQDFPKVGNI
+497 TQDFPKVGNI

-519 INKNDCLLNLRNNL
+519 INKNDYLLNLRNNL

>member
-6 QYKLLYKIKKNYGKT
+6 QYELLYKIKKNYGKT

-36 NISSILDYGCGKSK
+36 NILSVLDYGCGKSK

-56 KNKKIKV
+56 KNKKIKI
-63 YKYDPAIKKYSKLTK
+63 YRYDPAIKKYSKLTK
-78 NKVNL
+78 NKTDL

-98 DRVLKEIKSKGVYV
+98 DRVLKEIKSKGIYI

-153 EIKIKDLTSV
+153 EIKISDLTSV

-171 TMNYDVNIR
+171 IMNYDINIR
-180 EETFGGTLM
+180 EEVFGGTLM

-212 FPKDLEYLSK
+212 FPKDLQYLNK

-279 NLIKKFSSLGVQ
+279 KLIKNFSSHGVQ

-324 NGTLITK
+324 NGTLVTK
-331 DVAKKLKESGL
+331 EVAKKLKESGL

-349 DGNKKTHDKIRG
+349 DGNKKIHDKIRG

-393 EDVIKLAKKMSRKK
+393 DDVIKLAKKMSRKK

-412 RRFISSGRGKEL
+412 RRFISSGRGKHL
-424 ENNMLNKNDYDHVRN
+424 ENNMLNKKDYAYVRN

-465 IKLPFVIKGCKAGQR
+465 IKLPFEIRGCKAGQR
-480 AITVLPNGDVNL
+480 AITILPNGDVNL

-519 INKNDCLLNLRNNL
+519 INKNDYLLNLRNNL

>member
-6 QYKLLYKIKKNYGKT
+6 QYELLYKIKKNYGKT

-36 NISSILDYGCGKSK
+36 NILSVLDYGCGKSK

-56 KNKKIKV
+56 KNKKIKI
-63 YKYDPAIKKYSKLTK
+63 YRYDPAIKKYSTLTK
-78 NKVNL
+78 NKTDL

-98 DRVLKEIKSKGVYV
+98 DRVLKEIKSKGIYI

-153 EIKIKDLTSV
+153 EIKISDLTSV

-171 TMNYDVNIR
+171 IMNYDINIR
-180 EETFGGTLM
+180 EEVFGGTLM

-212 FPKDLEYLSK
+212 FPKDLEYLKK

-229 TKLTKKV
+229 TRLTKKV

-279 NLIKKFSSLGVQ
+279 KLIKNFSSHGVQ

-309 IKFATEEGICTSLGT
+309 IRFATEEGICTSLGT
-324 NGTLITK
+324 NGTLVTK
-331 DVAKKLKESGL
+331 EVAKKLKESGL

-361 KKNYQKAMNG
+361 KKNYQKAMKG

-412 RRFISSGRGKEL
+412 RRFISSGRGKHL
-424 ENNMLNKNDYDHVRN
+424 ENNMLNKKDYDYVRN

-465 IKLPFVIKGCKAGQR
+465 IKLPFEIRGCKAGQR
-480 AITVLPNGDVNL
+480 AITILPNGDINL

-507 KEIDDFLNFWIT
+507 KELDDFLDFWIL
-519 INKNDCLLNLRNNL
+519 INKNDHLLNLRNNL

>member
-6 QYKLLYKIKKNYGKT
+6 QYKLLYKRKKNYGKT
-21 SIKLYDMLEKIINDL
+21 SIKLYDMLKKIINDL
-36 NISSILDYGCGKSK
+36 NISSVLDYGCGKSK

-56 KNKKIKV
+56 KNKKIKI
-63 YKYDPAIKKYSKLTK
+63 YRYDPAIKKYSKLTK

-98 DRVLKEIKSKGVYV
+98 DRVLKEIKSKGIYI

-153 EIKIKDLTSV
+153 EIKISDLTSV

-171 TMNYDVNIR
+171 IMNYDINIR
-180 EETFGGTLM
+180 EEVFGGTLM

-212 FPKDLEYLSK
+212 FPKDLQYLNK

-279 NLIKKFSSLGVQ
+279 KLIKNFSSHGVQ

-309 IKFATEEGICTSLGT
+309 IRFATEEGICTSLGT
-324 NGTLITK
+324 NGTLVTK
-331 DVAKKLKESGL
+331 EVAKKLKESGL

-361 KKNYQKAMNG
+361 KKNYQKAMHG

-393 EDVIKLAKKMSRKK
+393 DDVIKLAKKMSRKK

-424 ENNMLNKNDYDHVRN
+424 ENNMLNKKDYDYVRN

-465 IKLPFVIKGCKAGQR
+465 IKLPFEIRGCKAGQR
-480 AITVLPNGDVNL
+480 AITILPNGDVNL

-519 INKNDCLLNLRNNL
+519 INKNDYLLNLRNNL

>member
-6 QYKLLYKIKKNYGKT
+6 QYELLYKIKKNYGKT
-21 SIKLYDMLEKIINDL
+21 SIKLYDMLKKIINDL
-36 NISSILDYGCGKSK
+36 NISSVLDYGCGKSK

-56 KNKKIKV
+56 KNSKIKIF
-63 YKYDPAIKKYSKLTK
+63 KYDPAIKKYSTLTK
-78 NKVNL
+78 NKTDL

-98 DRVLKEIKSKGVYV
+98 DRVLKEIKSKGIYI

-126 NKTYANCTVYDKK
+126 NGTYANCTVYDKK
-139 WWLEKLSNYYDDIK
+139 WWLEKLSTYFYNIK
-153 EIKIKDLTSV
+153 EIKISDLTSV

-171 TMNYDVNIR
+171 IMNYDVNIR
-180 EETFGGTLM
+180 EEVFGGTLM

-207 LNNNI
+207 LNKNI
-212 FPKDLEYLSK
+212 FPKDLQYLKK

-229 TKLTKKV
+229 TRLTKKV

-272 LTKEDLL
+272 LTKDELL
-279 NLIKKFSSLGVQ
+279 KLIKKLSSLGVQ

-331 DVAKKLKESGL
+331 EVAKKLKESGL

-361 KKNYQKAMNG
+361 KKNYQKAMHG

-393 EDVIKLAKKMSRKK
+393 DDVIKLAKKMSRKK

-424 ENNMLNKNDYDHVRN
+424 ENNMLNKKDYDYVRN
-439 KLQKELTKKTYV
+439 KLQKELTKKTYI

-465 IKLPFVIKGCKAGQR
+465 IKLPFEIRGCKAGQR
-480 AITVLPNGDVNL
+480 AITILPNGDINL

-507 KEIDDFLNFWIT
+507 KELDDFLDFWIL
-519 INKNDCLLNLRNNL
+519 INKNDHLLNLRNNL

>member
-6 QYKLLYKIKKNYGKT
+6 QYELLYKIKKNYGKT

-36 NISSILDYGCGKSK
+36 NILSVLDYGCGKSK

-56 KNKKIKV
+56 KNKKIKI
-63 YKYDPAIKKYSKLTK
+63 YRYDPAIKKYSKLTK
-78 NKVNL
+78 NKTDL

-98 DRVLKEIKSKGVYV
+98 DRVLKEIKSKGIYI
-112 LFYIKCTNHKTKLP
+112 LFYIKYTNHKTKLP

-153 EIKIKDLTSV
+153 EIKISDLTSV

-171 TMNYDVNIR
+171 IMNYDINIR
-180 EETFGGTLM
+180 EEVFGGTLM

-212 FPKDLEYLSK
+212 FPKDLQYLNK

-229 TKLTKKV
+229 TKLTKKIG
-236 ENMFSFFDIVYLELT
+236 NMFSFFDVVYLELT

-279 NLIKKFSSLGVQ
+279 KLIKNFSSLGVQ

-331 DVAKKLKESGL
+331 EVAKKLKESGL

-371 LKYLQKNGIN
+371 LKYLKQNGIN

-424 ENNMLNKNDYDHVRN
+424 ENNMLNKKDYDYVRN

-465 IKLPFVIKGCKAGQR
+465 IKLPFEIRGCKAGQR
-480 AITVLPNGDVNL
+480 AITILPNGDINL

-497 AQDFPKVGNI
+497 AQNFPKVGNI
-507 KEIDDFLNFWIT
+507 KEIDDFLNFWIL
-519 INKNDCLLNLRNNL
+519 INKNDHLLNLRNNL

>member
-6 QYKLLYKIKKNYGKT
+6 QYELLYKIKKNYGKT
-21 SIKLYDMLEKIINDL
+21 SIKLYDMLKKIINDL
-36 NISSILDYGCGKSK
+36 NISSVLDYGCGKSK

-56 KNKKIKV
+56 KNSKIKIF
-63 YKYDPAIKKYSKLTK
+63 KYDPAIKKYSTLTK
-78 NKVNL
+78 NKTDL

-98 DRVLKEIKSKGVYV
+98 DRVLKEIKSKGIYI

-126 NKTYANCTVYDKK
+126 NGTYANCTVYDKK
-139 WWLEKLSNYYDDIK
+139 WWLEKLSTYFYNIK
-153 EIKIKDLTSV
+153 EIKISDLTSV

-171 TMNYDVNIR
+171 IMNYDVNIR
-180 EETFGGTLM
+180 EEVFGGTLM

-207 LNNNI
+207 LNKNI
-212 FPKDLEYLSK
+212 FPKDLQYLKK

-229 TKLTKKV
+229 TRLTKKV

-272 LTKEDLL
+272 LTKDELL
-279 NLIKKFSSLGVQ
+279 KLIKKLSSLGVQ

-331 DVAKKLKESGL
+331 EVAKKLKESGL

-361 KKNYQKAMNG
+361 KKNYQKAMHG

-393 EDVIKLAKKMSRKK
+393 DDVIKLAKKMSRKK

-424 ENNMLNKNDYDHVRN
+424 ENNMLNKKDYNYVRN
-439 KLQKELTKKTYV
+439 KLQKELTKKTYI

-465 IKLPFVIKGCKAGQR
+465 IKLPFEIRGCKAGQR
-480 AITVLPNGDVNL
+480 AITILPNGDINL

-507 KEIDDFLNFWIT
+507 KELDDFLDFWIL
-519 INKNDCLLNLRNNL
+519 INKNDHLLNLRNNL

>member
-6 QYKLLYKIKKNYGKT
+6 QYELLYKIKKNYGKT

-36 NISSILDYGCGKSK
+36 NILSVLDYGCGKSK

-78 NKVNL
+78 NKTDL

-98 DRVLKEIKSKGVYV
+98 DRVLKEIKSKGIYI

-153 EIKIKDLTSV
+153 EIKISDLTSV

-171 TMNYDVNIR
+171 IMNYDINIR
-180 EETFGGTLM
+180 EEVFGGTLM

-212 FPKDLEYLSK
+212 FPKDLQYLNK

-279 NLIKKFSSLGVQ
+279 KLIKNFSSHGVQ

-324 NGTLITK
+324 NGTLVTK
-331 DVAKKLKESGL
+331 EVAKKLKESGL

-349 DGNKKTHDKIRG
+349 DGNKKIHDKIRG

-393 EDVIKLAKKMSRKK
+393 DDVIKLAKKMSRKK

-412 RRFISSGRGKEL
+412 RRFISSGRGKHL
-424 ENNMLNKNDYDHVRN
+424 ENNMLNKKDYDYVRN

-465 IKLPFVIKGCKAGQR
+465 IKLPFEIRGCKAGQR
-480 AITVLPNGDVNL
+480 AITILPNGDVNL

-507 KEIDDFLNFWIT
+507 KELDDFLNFWIT
-519 INKNDCLLNLRNNL
+519 INKNDYLLNLRNNL